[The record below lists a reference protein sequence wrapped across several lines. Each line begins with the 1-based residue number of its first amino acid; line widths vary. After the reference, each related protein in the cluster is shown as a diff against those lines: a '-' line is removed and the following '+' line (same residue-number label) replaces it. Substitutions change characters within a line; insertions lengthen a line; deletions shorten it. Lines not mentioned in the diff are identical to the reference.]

1 MEEKPKERANLIITC
16 MDRRLNEA
24 LELRERDEMANT
36 GMPTI
41 VLRNAG
47 GDVSNLKDSIREAF
61 SHYDIKE
68 ARVAVHNDCGAMKDI
83 ANRKQGKAEKDQE
96 RDMTAMKYVAKN
108 PEDLC
113 KENLAVQ
120 QKTLT
125 ELVASLS
132 PSTKVIA
139 DSLDVLHMPQAN
151 GERKAAIILDSTER
165 LHTNY
170 SELASVLH
178 TDTNNV
184 YVIQYMGMDNLL
196 SDISFVPKVLGV
208 KDITIFST
216 EKTRTKATEL
226 FEAINRQAFAPEI
239 NLKMMELVQ
248 QPATQQRR
256 IKLKG

>member
-24 LELRERDEMANT
+24 LEARVQTEMSNT
-36 GMPTI
+36 GIQTI

-61 SHYDIKE
+61 SHYDINE
-68 ARVAVHNDCGAMKDI
+68 ARVAAHNDCGAMKDI

-139 DSLDVLHMPQAN
+139 DSLDVLHVPHPN
-151 GERKAAIILDSTER
+151 GERKAAIILDSMER
-165 LHTNY
+165 PHTNY

-178 TDTNNV
+178 TDTNNI
-184 YVIQYMGMDNLL
+184 YFIQYTGKDSMLP
-196 SDISFVPKVLGV
+196 DISLIPKALGV
-208 KDITIFST
+208 KDMTIFST
-216 EKTRTKATEL
+216 DNTRTKATEL
-226 FEAINRQAFAPEI
+226 FEEINRQTFAPEL
-239 NLKMMELVQ
+239 NLKLMELVQ